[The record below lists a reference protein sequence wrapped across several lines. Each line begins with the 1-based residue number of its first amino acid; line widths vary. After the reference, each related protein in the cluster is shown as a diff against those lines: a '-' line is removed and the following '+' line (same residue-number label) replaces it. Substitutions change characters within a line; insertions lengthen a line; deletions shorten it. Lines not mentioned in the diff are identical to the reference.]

1 MRSWMRIII
10 FWCTSLIPLMCAG
23 AEPPDS
29 LCSSLLRSLPDFPDV
44 RTICSDNV
52 RFFFA
57 EPSGQENQPPLFIV
71 VTNRE
76 LIRGKKQ
83 LEYSNNC
90 RAGDLSYIAVYRT
103 GNEYRLT
110 KLAGLQEAVHLLP
123 DTRETLLYV
132 HGYGRTFTNTLNESE
147 LIRRFYNVSLI
158 VFDWPSKYPGVF
170 ELRSYLY
177 AKQNVNRSLPQF
189 TAFLKEYDQYKSG
202 FPEFGSEKSVLLLH
216 SMGNAFLEKMFR
228 QDKACSASQPLF
240 DVVLMNAPAVKK
252 TGHRKWISRID
263 LSDQIVVLSN
273 HKDPTLYG
281 VFWLTLRKQLGR
293 SRQSKNEG
301 EIRYINLGSIAQ
313 RHHNYFIN
321 QELMQTYPSLK
332 ILYFSLI
339 SQMEKGK
346 LEECRRMDIP
356 D

>member
-1 MRSWMRIII
+1 MRSWMRIIVLG
-10 FWCTSLIPLMCAG
+10 CTSLIPLMSAG
-23 AEPPDS
+23 IEPPDS
-29 LCSSLLRSLPDFPDV
+29 LCSTLLRSLPDFPTI
-44 RTICSDNV
+44 RMICSDNV
-52 RFFFA
+52 FFSFT
-57 EPSGQENQPPLFIV
+57 ESSVQNSSPPLFIV

-90 RAGDLSYIAVYRT
+90 QSDLSYIAVYRVA
-103 GNEYRLT
+103 NEYRLT
-110 KLAGLQEAVHLLP
+110 KLPGLPEAIQLLP

-170 ELRSYLY
+170 ELRSYLH
-177 AKQNVNRSLPQF
+177 AKQNVERSLPQF
-189 TAFLKEYDQYKSG
+189 RIFLKEYAQCKAG

-216 SMGNAFLEKMFR
+216 SMGNAFLEKMSKQKKSPATDR
-228 QDKACSASQPLF
+228 LLF

-252 TGHRKWISRID
+252 NGHRKWLNKIN
-263 LSDQIVVLSN
+263 LSDQIVILSN

-301 EIRYINLGSIAQ
+301 EIKYINLGSIAQ

-332 ILYFSLI
+332 VLYFSLI
-339 SQMEKGK
+339 SRLENDKI
-346 LEECRRMDIP
+346 EECRLIEIP
-356 D
+356 H